1 MKPLASTSS
10 SVTDWKALAQGLARQ
25 WWTTHGQA
33 RWQSLNARE
42 RLWLS
47 ALLGLM
53 GVWLFVSIGI
63 SPALRTLNSAERQR
77 TEIDQQAAL
86 MRTLQQRA
94 QDLQKTKPLSREES
108 LRNLQNITPTGN
120 PALQMTI
127 QGDRVLVQLKN
138 LSASQLAT
146 WLAQARSNAQALPD
160 EVHMTRSNT
169 NSAQTVSGLNTTTGV
184 NTSSS
189 SSSTTAT
196 WDGQIVLRLPLRQ
209 ASYANGSSSSISISI
224 SSPSSSAN
232 ANANANGARP

>member
-1 MKPLASTSS
+1 MKPLTSTSS
-10 SVTDWKALAQGLARQ
+10 LSLAHQ
-25 WWTTHGQA
+25 WWATHGQA
-33 RWQSLNARE
+33 RWQRLNARE
-42 RLWLS
+42 RLCLS
-47 ALLGLM
+47 ALIGLM

-86 MRTLQQRA
+86 MRSLQQRA

-108 LRNLQNITPTGN
+108 LRNLQSITPTGN

-169 NSAQTVSGLNTTTGV
+169 IGAQTVSGVNTTTVV
-184 NTSSS
+184 NASITSIG
-189 SSSTTAT
+189 TTAT
-196 WDGQIVLRLPLRQ
+196 WDGQIVLRLPQRQ
-209 ASYANGSSSSISISI
+209 ASYANGSSSS
-224 SSPSSSAN
+224 SSSARAN